1 MERRRRQAGGREDRW
16 LDAIRARPLDEVA
29 GALGLVPLRGA
40 GRLSPCPACDAET
53 TSHRDKRGPVGLRS
67 DRLGWTCHACK
78 AGGDLVALVACHLFG
93 APLEAGDRERWHAL
107 RAWAAERGWC
117 EAPRRPVA
125 VPTPRRRVTENT
137 RAKLAN
143 AARADERP
151 VMDRDVVDEAW
162 RAFGPVDR
170 DPEVRA
176 YLEGRGMDAALIADR
191 DLARAIPAGWAGPR
205 WARMAGR
212 AWAEAGFR
220 FAVRM
225 FDADGIPALIHAR
238 NIRSGDDLKREGLR
252 KGAFP
257 IGYTVRGLLMA
268 NAIARAHLLEHDE
281 DEVRGLE
288 GLPAPSWLAP
298 GELWDVVVTEGATD
312 FLKFAPR
319 LHRTTPRAAVL
330 SIVAG
335 SMQPHLANLLPKG
348 RCLLRIETDYDEGGD
363 KYVEPVRTTLGR
375 NAAKIKRGTFKKG
388 R

>member
-1 MERRRRQAGGREDRW
+1 MERRRRQARGRDDRW
-16 LDAIRARPLDEVA
+16 LEAVRARPLDEVA
-29 GALGLVPLRGA
+29 GALGLVPLRSA
-40 GRLSPCPACDAET
+40 GRLSPCPACGVET

-93 APLEAGDRERWHAL
+93 APLEAGDERWHAL

-125 VPTPRRRVTENT
+125 VPAPRRRVTENT
-137 RAKLAN
+137 RAKLVD
-143 AARADERP
+143 AARADDRP
-151 VMDRDVVDEAW
+151 VMDREVVDEAW

-191 DLARAIPAGWAGPR
+191 DLARAIPAGFAGPR
-205 WARMAGR
+205 WARMKGR
-212 AWAEAGFR
+212 GWAEAGYR
-220 FAVRM
+220 LAVRM
-225 FDADGIPALIHAR
+225 FDADGIPAAIHAR
-238 NIRSGDDLKREGLR
+238 NIRSDDDLEREGLR
-252 KGAFP
+252 KGALP
-257 IGYTVRGLLMA
+257 AGHTVRGLLMA

-298 GELWDVVVTEGATD
+298 GELWDVVVMEGATD
-312 FLKFAPR
+312 FLAFAAN
-319 LHRTTPRAAVL
+319 LVASGKRAAL
-330 SIVAG
+330 LGIVNG

-348 RCLLRIETDYDEGGD
+348 RAHLLIATDPDEDGD
-363 KYVEPVRTTLGR
+363 GYSELARTVLGR
-375 NAAKIKRGTFKKG
+375 NAAQITRL
-388 R
+388 

>member
-1 MERRRRQAGGREDRW
+1 MERRRRQARGRDDRW
-16 LDAIRARPLDEVA
+16 LEAVRARPLDEVA

-40 GRLSPCPACDAET
+40 GRLSPCPACGVET

-93 APLEAGDRERWHAL
+93 EPLPRNDERWHAL
-107 RAWAAERGWC
+107 RAWAAEQGWC

-191 DLARAIPAGWAGPR
+191 DLARAIPAGFAGPR
-205 WARMAGR
+205 WARMKGR
-212 AWAEAGFR
+212 GWAEAGYR
-220 FAVRM
+220 LAVRM
-225 FDADGIPALIHAR
+225 FDADGIPAAIHAR
-238 NIRSGDDLKREGLR
+238 NIRSGDDLEREGLP
-252 KGAFP
+252 KGATP
-257 IGYTVRGLLMA
+257 AGHTVRGLLMA

-298 GELWDVVVTEGATD
+298 GELLDVVVTEGATD
-312 FLKFAPR
+312 FLAAAAHLVAR
-319 LHRTTPRAAVL
+319 GERAAVL
-330 SIVAG
+330 GIVSG

-348 RCLLRIETDYDEGGD
+348 RARLLIYTDPDAAGEKYAETI
-363 KYVEPVRTTLGR
+363 RTTLGR
-375 NAAKIKRGTFKKG
+375 NAARITRG
-388 R
+388 RPV